1 MDAGPLV
8 SPYTTM
14 NFMVGGGGVFH
25 KGEKYTINNFMHHGQ
40 ECMVDMDV
48 NSYDQS
54 QLTWSLY

>member
-8 SPYTTM
+8 TM

-25 KGEKYTINNFMHHGQ
+25 KGEKYTINNSMHHGQ